1 MATNGMRGIGGKAI
15 LRWSVVDGRRR
26 RCRRNAKPGRAN
38 IQVVG
43 VGISVGA
50 STANAALVDCNE
62 NGGG

>member
-1 MATNGMRGIGGKAI
+1 LLM
-15 LRWSVVDGRRR
+15 VVVVVVVVE
-26 RCRRNAKPGRAN
+26 NAKPGRAN

-50 STANAALVDCNE
+50 STANAALVVCNE